1 MGPRPTTL
9 GVEFSSFSPRFFPRY
24 IRRRCCTRLFRLSR
38 GRGLVLQLLE
48 LRNDRLLECICCAV
62 IQSVLC
68 HESLFPTQMLFLIA
82 V

>member
-1 MGPRPTTL
+1 MGPCPTAL

-24 IRRRCCTRLFRLSR
+24 IRRRCTRLFRLSR

-48 LRNDRLLECICCAV
+48 LRDDRLLECICCAV

-68 HESLFPTQMLFLIA
+68 HESLFPTQMLVLIA